1 MRETQV
7 TFMIVAPQALT
18 NGVEV
23 VKPIILAH
31 SRVCS
36 CHRPLRCRP
45 NVESQPDH
53 TSNDNY
59 GICLDSVHID
69 SLLPLLQGMQY
80 MDHNPRVR
88 LLMITVCTGM
98 LSPME
103 TTTCNDVTYTALAGS
118 QLNCPTLGIAKFL
131 LVH

>member
-7 TFMIVAPQALT
+7 TIVIVAPQALT

-31 SRVCS
+31 SRACS
-36 CHRPLRCRP
+36 CQRPLRCRP
-45 NVESQPDH
+45 NVQSQPDH
-53 TSNDNY
+53 ASNDNND
-59 GICLDSVHID
+59 ICLDSVHID

-88 LLMITVCTGM
+88 LLMITVLYGDAFTNGNHNLQCCDIPSVGW
-98 LSPME
+98 
-103 TTTCNDVTYTALAGS
+103 
-118 QLNCPTLGIAKFL
+118 
-131 LVH
+131 